1 MKKILSLLSFGLALV
16 WGCATAPVAS
26 SARDLRVAVYVGP
39 GAGVTVVA
47 NGAEALD
54 ALRRLDRAKR

>member
-1 MKKILSLLSFGLALV
+1 MSERKRMKKILPLLSFGLAL
-16 WGCATAPVAS
+16 
-26 SARDLRVAVYVGP
+26 